1 MQAYSFSQLLF
12 AAATALGLGL
22 LGVGAPGGRYLV
34 GTPSVEK
41 VVRDPSVRT
50 GSSHVHH
57 WYSVGGGYHG
67 GK

>member
-1 MQAYSFSQLLF
+1 MPVSFSQVVF
-12 AAATALGLGL
+12 GITTALGLGL
-22 LGVGAPGGRYLV
+22 LAIDAPRSHYLV
-34 GTPSVEK
+34 ATPPREK
-41 VVRDPSVRT
+41 APVDGSVRT